1 MTVRSLTHQLF
12 AMKNRFHVKK
22 ALFILTAMLLITMSN
37 ATAEPLLHPTFN
49 TLFKPLLADPTEPRI
64 AVMPWLEKSHL
75 QLDIGSSVD
84 LYQSDSKNF
93 AAGVDF
99 ATWSLLNRD
108 DNFKFPVDAIDYLF
122 GINASWKQP
131 VSIGALPFDE
141 LSGKIRLSHISAH
154 FEDGHYDA
162 ATHDWI
168 QDDCP
173 FNIPFTYSRE
183 FVNLVVALSSP
194 QHRLYAGYQYI
205 YHTIPDGINPHSF
218 QAGVELSTP
227 CNTYLA
233 ADFKLLPIWQPSLDE
248 TRGYRGTW
256 NLQAGMRLNGIGLD
270 NIRVACNYFSGMSRH
285 GMYFYR
291 PESYTTVGI
300 IVGL

>member
-1 MTVRSLTHQLF
+1 
-12 AMKNRFHVKK
+12 MKNRFHLTR
-22 ALFILTAMLLITMSN
+22 ALFILTAMLLISVN
-37 ATAEPLLHPTFN
+37 NVTAEPLLKPTFN

-64 AVMPWLEKSHL
+64 AVMPWLEKRNL
-75 QLDIGSSVD
+75 QLDIGSSAD
-84 LYQSDSKNF
+84 LYQSKNKDF

-99 ATWSLLNRD
+99 ATWSLLKRG

-162 ATHDWI
+162 TAHQWIPSADW
-168 QDDCP
+168 
-173 FNIPFTYSRE
+173 NGTGPFTYSRE

-194 QHRLYAGYQYI
+194 KHRIYGGYQYL
-205 YHTIPDGINPHSF
+205 YHSLPDGINPHSL
-218 QAGVELSTP
+218 QAGVELSTSD
-227 CNTYLA
+227 NTYLA
-233 ADFKLLPIWQPSLDE
+233 ADFKMLPIWQPSLNA
-248 TRGYRGTW
+248 TRGFRGTW
-256 NLQAGMRLNGIGLD
+256 NLQAGMRLNSIGLEKV
-270 NIRVACNYFSGMSRH
+270 RVACNYFSGMSRH

-291 PESYTTVGI
+291 PESYTTIGVL
-300 IVGL
+300 VDL

>member
-1 MTVRSLTHQLF
+1 
-12 AMKNRFHVKK
+12 MKQRFHVNK
-22 ALFILTAMLLITMSN
+22 ALFILTAVLLVTVNN

-49 TLFKPLLADPTEPRI
+49 TLFKPLLADPTEPKI

-84 LYQSDSKNF
+84 LYQSDSKTF

-99 ATWSLLNRD
+99 ATWSLLKRD

-131 VSIGALPFDE
+131 ISIGALPFDE

-154 FEDGHYDA
+154 FEDGHYNA

-168 QDDCP
+168 QEADWSGT
-173 FNIPFTYSRE
+173 IPFTYSRE
-183 FVNLVVALSSP
+183 FVNVVVALSSE
-194 QHRLYAGYQYI
+194 QHRLYAGYQYL
-205 YHTIPDGINPHSF
+205 YHSIPDGINPHSF

-227 CNTYLA
+227 GNTYLA
-233 ADFKLLPIWQPSLDE
+233 ADFKLLPIWQPLLEE
-248 TRGYRGTW
+248 TKGYRGTW
-256 NLQAGMRLNGIGLD
+256 NLQAGMRLNSIGLEKV
-270 NIRVACNYFSGMSRH
+270 RVACNYFSGMSRH

-291 PESYTTVGI
+291 PESYSTIGV
-300 IVGL
+300 IVDL